1 MSELKSN
8 HFLIEEYDL
17 QFIKYP
23 TALPEGGW
31 TSWDQFTESTRDYIA
46 LFPSLKELRELG
58 FSAKG
63 VVKNPFFGLNLYN
76 HKKTR
81 MTTEQIMLLETVRE
95 IAEENNCQVAL
106 YAK

>member
-1 MSELKSN
+1 LSDLEVSYLKG
-8 HFLIEEYDL
+8 EYS
-17 QFIKYP
+17 QSP
-23 TALPEGGW
+23 PEGGW
-31 TSWDQFTESTRDYIA
+31 TSWDQYTESMRDYIA

-58 FSAKG
+58 FSVKG

-81 MTTEQIMLLETVRE
+81 MTTEQIILLETVRQ
-95 IAEENNCQVAL
+95 IAEENKCKVAL